1 MYAVGSL
8 SQLLGSMSKSAMG
21 FYVWKCGR
29 YEADYY
35 SNSRMDYF
43 FYDYEYYDYVQRL
56 VKHFKICKKKI
67 VFRGTQSIATGP
79 ILIFLSCNIRQ
90 IRENVFLSGQR
101 LSYNTLPVSEIVMRF
116 VRSYR
121 SFLSGVMLQKFA
133 SGPMREANSY
143 VMKIL
148 PNKDLL
154 NKKFG
159 FRYKLF
165 SKNWW
170 YWRRSKI
177 LGCLIK

>member
-1 MYAVGSL
+1 MLCWRDPTKLNNKQWGGGEIGPSMVGKTLKLDFFQVAVCTFLFLFNVYCLLCLTVVEELKNIEFFLINFQCLMYAVGSL

-101 LSYNTLPVSEIVMRF
+101 LSYNTLPV
-116 VRSYR
+116 
-121 SFLSGVMLQKFA
+121 
-133 SGPMREANSY
+133 
-143 VMKIL
+143 
-148 PNKDLL
+148 
-154 NKKFG
+154 
-159 FRYKLF
+159 
-165 SKNWW
+165 
-170 YWRRSKI
+170 
-177 LGCLIK
+177 